1 MSKFRVDVNAGNG
14 QPEDVSEP
22 GAEDTVHSATISLPR
37 LPRSGSSPSV

>member
-22 GAEDTVHSATISLPR
+22 GAEDTV
-37 LPRSGSSPSV
+37 PSK